1 MMSEV
6 HVYGVVAA
14 AATPELTDQGHRLIA
29 HRDVAALVSDIDR
42 DGLRAASVL
51 RAHWRVL
58 EQAVAVT
65 TVLPVRFG
73 TVMADDDAVVAEFLG
88 PAHDVLAARLADM
101 AGKVQLTVKGFY
113 DQDALM
119 AGVVESSRTIARLR
133 EQVLALPEAAA
144 YYKRI
149 ELGQLVAAEVERQRE
164 HDANGIFERLRPLAL
179 AAKLEAPSTPD
190 AAVHAAFL
198 VGEERIAAFSDA
210 VAALGGE
217 LEGRIRLRYLG
228 PLPPYS
234 FTAEEATAEAGAWA

>member
-1 MMSEV
+1 MSEV
-6 HVYGVVAA
+6 HVYGVVPASA
-14 AATPELTDQGHRLIA
+14 MGELSEQGHRLIA
-29 HRDVAALVSDIDR
+29 HRDLAALVSAIDR

-73 TVMADDDAVVAEFLG
+73 TVMADDDAVVAEFLE
-88 PAHDVLAARLADM
+88 PAHDQLAARLADM
-101 AGKVQLTVKGFY
+101 AGKVQLTIKGFY
-113 DQDALM
+113 EQDALM
-119 AGVVESSRTIARLR
+119 TGVVQRSPTIARLR
-133 EQVLALPEAAA
+133 EQVRALPEAAG

-149 ELGQLVAAEVERQRE
+149 ELGQLVAAEVERERE
-164 HDANGIFERLRPLAL
+164 RDANGIFERLRPLAR
-179 AAKLEAPSTPD
+179 AAKLEAPSTAD

-198 VGEERIAAFSDA
+198 VDETRVEEFDGA

-234 FTAEEATAEAGAWA
+234 FTDEDAAQEAGAWA